1 MCVAVVL
8 FCVAF
13 CSVFAFRV
21 RVLWSICGVF
31 VVGAFSATTFGR
43 CLGSDAFHMTRLT
56 VFSTCC
62 VVVRLVGWFVVVCVV
77 VRRASCRFH
86 LCFIGCVVGICVCIG
101 CVLRQFP
108 RATRA
113 RHTCDTCA
121 THVRH
126 RCGACTTCARHMR
139 DTGATHVR
147 PMCDHHATHVRPM
160 CDPCATTMR
169 HTCDPCATHVR
180 PPCDHHATHV
190 RHRCGTGAAH
200 ARPCVSV
207 MINHHFFGCFFC
219 HVIFWGSPS
228 LSTVT
233 ILMCMSV
240 RETSCVE
247 SYVRGL
253 FGYSHFFAS
262 DQTCAQ

>member
-8 FCVAF
+8 FCASF
-13 CSVFAFRV
+13 CSVFAFHV
-21 RVLWSICGVF
+21 RVLWSICGVV
-31 VVGAFSATTFGR
+31 VVGVFSATTFGR

-86 LCFIGCVVGICVCIG
+86 LCFIGCVVVGICVCIG

-147 PMCDHHATHVRPM
+147 PMCDHHATHVRHT
-160 CDPCATTMR
+160 CEKCAT
-169 HTCDPCATHVR
+169 VR
-180 PPCDHHATHV
+180 PPCDTRAAHV
-190 RHRCGTGAAH
+190 RHLCSACTTV
-200 ARPCVSV
+200 CVG
-207 MINHHFFGCFFC
+207 HDQPHFFFC
-219 HVIFWGSPS
+219 HAIAEIS
-228 LSTVT
+228 
-233 ILMCMSV
+233 
-240 RETSCVE
+240 
-247 SYVRGL
+247 
-253 FGYSHFFAS
+253 
-262 DQTCAQ
+262 

>member
-1 MCVAVVL
+1 MCVAVVS

-13 CSVFAFRV
+13 CSVFAFGV

-113 RHTCDTCA
+113 RHTCDICAAQVRRTCDTGAAHVRHRCDTRA

-126 RCGACTTCARHMR
+126 TC
-139 DTGATHVR
+139 DTGAAQVR
-147 PMCDHHATHVRPM
+147 RMHDLVCQ
-160 CDPCATTMR
+160 
-169 HTCDPCATHVR
+169 
-180 PPCDHHATHV
+180 
-190 RHRCGTGAAH
+190 
-200 ARPCVSV
+200 S
-207 MINHHFFGCFFC
+207 
-219 HVIFWGSPS
+219 
-228 LSTVT
+228 
-233 ILMCMSV
+233 
-240 RETSCVE
+240 
-247 SYVRGL
+247 
-253 FGYSHFFAS
+253 
-262 DQTCAQ
+262 

>member
-8 FCVAF
+8 FCVSF
-13 CSVFAFRV
+13 CSVFAFGV

-43 CLGSDAFHMTRLT
+43 RLGSDAFHMTRLT

-86 LCFIGCVVGICVCIG
+86 FVLHWVCCWHLRVHWLCVASIPA
-101 CVLRQFP
+101 RDT
-108 RATRA
+108 RATHV
-113 RHTCDTCA
+113 RHRCDACATQVRRMCDTGA

-126 RCGACTTCARHMR
+126 RCGAC
-139 DTGATHVR
+139 ATQVR
-147 PMCDHHATHVRPM
+147 N
-160 CDPCATTMR
+160 
-169 HTCDPCATHVR
+169 TCDTC
-180 PPCDHHATHV
+180 ATHV

-207 MINHHFFGCFFC
+207 MINHHFLGVLFLSCDFLGFTKFVDRHNS
-219 HVIFWGSPS
+219 HVHVSARNV
-228 LSTVT
+228 L
-233 ILMCMSV
+233 C
-240 RETSCVE
+240 
-247 SYVRGL
+247 
-253 FGYSHFFAS
+253 
-262 DQTCAQ
+262 

>member
-8 FCVAF
+8 FCVSF
-13 CSVFAFRV
+13 CSVFAFHV
-21 RVLWSICGVF
+21 RVLWSICSVF

-56 VFSTCC
+56 FFSTCC

-121 THVRH
+121 THVR
-126 RCGACTTCARHMR
+126 
-139 DTGATHVR
+139 
-147 PMCDHHATHVRPM
+147 PMCDHHATHVRRM
-160 CDPCATTMR
+160 CD
-169 HTCDPCATHVR
+169 TC
-180 PPCDHHATHV
+180 
-190 RHRCGTGAAH
+190 AAH
-200 ARPCVSV
+200 ARHCAHLHCV
-207 MINHHFFGCFFC
+207 
-219 HVIFWGSPS
+219 VILWMQCQ
-228 LSTVT
+228 
-233 ILMCMSV
+233 I
-240 RETSCVE
+240 
-247 SYVRGL
+247 
-253 FGYSHFFAS
+253 
-262 DQTCAQ
+262 

>member
-1 MCVAVVL
+1 MCCG
-8 FCVAF
+8 CV
-13 CSVFAFRV
+13 
-21 RVLWSICGVF
+21 VF
-31 VVGAFSATTFGR
+31 VSRFVRFLRLVFGCCGPFAVFLLLVWFPQSFGR

-108 RATRA
+108 RATHV
-113 RHTCDTCA
+113 RHMCGTGA

-126 RCGACTTCARHMR
+126 RCGACATQVRRMC

-147 PMCDHHATHVRPM
+147 HRCGA
-160 CDPCATTMR
+160 CATQVR
-169 HTCDPCATHVR
+169 HTCDTC
-180 PPCDHHATHV
+180 ATHV

-207 MINHHFFGCFFC
+207 MINHHFLVCFFC
-219 HVIFWGSPS
+219 HVSFLGF
-228 LSTVT
+228 TKFVD
-233 ILMCMSV
+233 
-240 RETSCVE
+240 RHN
-247 SYVRGL
+247 
-253 FGYSHFFAS
+253 SHVHVSARNVL
-262 DQTCAQ
+262 C